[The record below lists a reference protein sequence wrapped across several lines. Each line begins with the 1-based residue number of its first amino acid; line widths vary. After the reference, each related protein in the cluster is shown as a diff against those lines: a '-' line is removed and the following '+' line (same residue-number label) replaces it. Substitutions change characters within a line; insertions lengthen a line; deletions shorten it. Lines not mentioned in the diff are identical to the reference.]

1 MASIP
6 EEFKRRAFERKLN
19 NQLTVP
25 TADLTEELR
34 EVRDKLRIAYATT
47 NEVKEVKEQLI
58 NHLANHQANQLSM
71 SQSLNRLQESVSRLE
86 ESINSSSQEK
96 QHNQHAITQL
106 STKPIIQSIAKQD
119 VEVAEDKSVEEKN
132 QVKPSKENVSNVSLY
147 MPEMPER
154 LQRLVDILKMQKEW
168 ISYEQLGKLCTP
180 ALTKNAVRGYVSELI
195 ANFGVVAEKKKV
207 GRQTFVRL
215 IING

>member
-6 EEFKRRAFERKLN
+6 EEFKRRAFESKLN
-19 NQLTVP
+19 DQHTVP
-25 TADLTEELR
+25 TTNLTEELR
-34 EVRDKLRIAYATT
+34 EVRDKLRFVYATA

-58 NHLANHQANQLSM
+58 NHLANHLSIY
-71 SQSLNRLQESVSRLE
+71 QSLNRLKESVSRLE
-86 ESINSSSQEK
+86 ESVKASSQDKQGKQEK
-96 QHNQHAITQL
+96 QQL
-106 STKPIIQSIAKQD
+106 IAQLTAQQTVQPVAVQD
-119 VEVAEDKSVEEKN
+119 VEVGEDKSVEK
-132 QVKPSKENVSNVSLY
+132 NVSKTG
-147 MPEMPER
+147 MPER
-154 LQRLVDILKMQKEW
+154 LQRLVDILKAQKEW
-168 ISYEQLGKLCTP
+168 ISYEQLGQLCSP